1 MFISERRFLGVP
13 TCDWCWIV
21 ALALIRFFIGFRYG
35 LGVDEAHYAL
45 YGIHLDW
52 SYFDH
57 PPLVGWVQA
66 FFLSL
71 LGHHDWVVH
80 LPAEIAAIVTSI
92 QAFRLGQKLTGDAKT
107 ARWGAVALNVAF
119 LPNGLWFMFVPD
131 TILLILVFWLIE
143 ITMRIHDRDYQYLR
157 DWCEFGICV
166 GLCGL
171 AKYTAILLLPGLAI
185 FFLWE
190 RIYSHEFNRKDFAV
204 GFFVA
209 VVLAALVVS
218 PVFYW
223 NFIHDWLSFDYQIHH
238 VVHAHALDFTR
249 CLHNLAVFCGVQII
263 AYSPFV
269 IAASVMGWCTLYTR
283 PVGRLVLSLALPGL
297 LFFAYSGAR
306 EAGLPHW
313 TFYVWGLLLSAGVAA
328 GLSSQTRRISQ
339 AMKSLVVVSGVLV
352 AVLFFE
358 LAFHVIRYPPYRSPY
373 NDLTGWR
380 QLRPTVKKMIGDW
393 RANHVGG
400 KDIAI
405 GVPNWTLGS
414 RANWYYSDLAP
425 VYVLDD
431 RFDQFD
437 LWEGAPPIGK
447 DILVL
452 EWRGF
457 SMSPDQESRC
467 ALVRPVGSKIFFE
480 HGIPITSVQLWWC
493 RNYGVRDS
501 GKGLVDQTGAP
512 DKNTSRSATKEATG
526 SVKQ

>member
-1 MFISERRFLGVP
+1 MSKRRFLDVP
-13 TCDWCWIV
+13 MCDWCWVV
-21 ALALIRFFIGFRYG
+21 ALALIRVLIGLRYG

-66 FFLSL
+66 FFLSV
-71 LGHHDWVVH
+71 LGHHDWAVH
-80 LPAEIAAIVTSI
+80 LPAEIAAVVMSI
-92 QAFRLGQKLTGDAKT
+92 QAFRLGQKLTGDEKA
-107 ARWGAVALNVAF
+107 ARWGAIALNVSF

-131 TILLILVFWLIE
+131 TILLILVFWLVE
-143 ITMRIHDRDYQYLR
+143 IVMRLHARGYQELR

-171 AKYTAILLLPGLAI
+171 AKYTAVLLLPGLGA

-190 RIYSHEFNRKDFAV
+190 QIYASRNRDGKTIDMHEFYRSLFI
-204 GFFVA
+204 A

-223 NFIHDWLSFDYQIHH
+223 NFIHDWLSFDYQIRH
-238 VVHAHALDFTR
+238 VVHAHVLSFGQR
-249 CLHNLAVFCGVQII
+249 LHNLAAFCGVQVV

-269 IAASVMGWCTLYTR
+269 ILASIMGWRSFFSVEASSARTL
-283 PVGRLVLSLALPGL
+283 GRLILWLALPCL

-313 TFYVWGLLLSAGVAA
+313 TFYAWGLLLPAGVAA
-328 GLSSQTRRISQ
+328 GISLQRKRISRV
-339 AMKSLVVVSGVLV
+339 MKTLVVVSGVLV

-358 LAFHVIRYPPYRSPY
+358 LAFHVIHYPADRSPY
-373 NDLTGWR
+373 NDFAGWR
-380 QLRPTVKKMIGDW
+380 ELRPSIKKAIDDW
-393 RANHVGG
+393 RASHVGG
-400 KDIAI
+400 KDTAI

-414 RANWYYSDLAP
+414 RANWYFSDLAP

-447 DILVL
+447 DILIL

-457 SMSPDQESRC
+457 PMSPDQKSRC
-467 ALVRPVGSKIFFE
+467 TSIQPVGSKIFSE

-493 RNYGVRDS
+493 RSYGAGNR
-501 GKGLVDQTGAP
+501 GA
-512 DKNTSRSATKEATG
+512 
-526 SVKQ
+526 